1 MNKLLITILTATA
14 ACHGNTVTMFFTALP
29 SVQQNN
35 DYNNANSTGEATYNG
50 YATATIGGIPM
61 QDVICDDFDHTTYVP
76 SSSNLIYYSSS
87 LTGVEPLQYARF
99 QGIQTYEAAAVLLTE
114 LGSQANPSANTVTD
128 YQYAVWNLFTPG
140 SAPANLTQQN
150 LENAALSLVH
160 SDSPMAT
167 GSYSHLVIYTPTEPY
182 AGNQEFLGLHTP
194 TPEPATWLL
203 LLSGSALLAVRS
215 RARRR

>member
-1 MNKLLITILTATA
+1 MNKVLIATLA
-14 ACHGNTVTMFFTALP
+14 VIGVCHGDTITMFFTALP
-29 SVQQNN
+29 GVQQNN
-35 DYNNANSTGEATYNG
+35 NYNNANSTGESTYNG

-76 SSSNLIYYSSS
+76 SSSNLIYDYSS

-99 QGIQTYEAAAVLLTE
+99 QGIQSYETAAVLLTE
-114 LGSQANPSANTVTD
+114 LEAQVNPSANTVTD
-128 YQYAVWNLFTPG
+128 YQYALWNLFTPG

-150 LENAALSLVH
+150 LENAALSLVQ

-167 GSYSHLVIYTPTEPY
+167 ASYSQLVIYTPTGPY
-182 AGNQEFLGLHTP
+182 AGNQEFLGLQTP

-215 RARRR
+215 RSRRR